1 MNEEDLRNVLI
12 KLAKKLNEE
21 EEKLLEEFNSEKISA
36 EEFISRKCEMT
47 EKFRCQYDKI
57 RADFIFSMAIV
68 EAFNKTMEEIK
79 KNNPESDNG

>member
-1 MNEEDLRNVLI
+1 MY
-12 KLAKKLNEE
+12 
-21 EEKLLEEFNSEKISA
+21 EEKLYKAVEKLYKEFIEKKEALLLEFNSEKISA

-47 EKFRCQYDKI
+47 EKFRDQYDKI
-57 RADFIFSMAIV
+57 RADFVFSMALV